1 MCSECSEV
9 PDSDLLSFYRVS
21 NPGFI
26 QALRNL
32 GPQEKG
38 ALHDYNFKKSSPED
52 IFFSLLFKREEGRE
66 RNSDAREK
74 HQLVASQVHPTW
86 GSNPSLG
93 ICPHW

>member
-52 IFFSLLFKREEGRE
+52 IFFFHCFSRE
-66 RNSDAREK
+66 RKGERETVMQERSINWLLPK
-74 HQLVASQVHPTW
+74 CTQPGDQTPA
-86 GSNPSLG
+86 
-93 ICPHW
+93 